1 MKSDTQLQN
10 DVLAELTWEP
20 SLNPAQI
27 GVQVKDGIVTLAG
40 QVDSFAEK
48 WDAEHAAQRV
58 AGVKALVIDMNVNL
72 PGSSQREDIDIA
84 RSAENVLAW
93 MTYLPQDAVKVMS
106 EHGWVTLSGEVAW
119 EYQREAAST
128 AVRSLLGV
136 TGLSNQIQ
144 LRPSVS
150 LAGVKSAI
158 EAALKRQSHSDAQQ
172 IVVEISGTDVILSG
186 TVRSLSERELAKKS
200 AWGSPGVHN
209 VIDHLMVS

>member
-1 MKSDTQLQN
+1 MKSDSQLQN

-106 EHGWVTLSGEVAW
+106 EHGWITLSGEVAW
-119 EYQREAAST
+119 EYQRQAAST

-158 EAALKRQSHSDAQQ
+158 EAALKRQSHTDAQQ

-186 TVRSLSERELAKKS
+186 TVRSLSERDLARKS

-209 VIDHLMVS
+209 VIDRLVVS

>member
-1 MKSDTQLQN
+1 MKSDTQLQS

-106 EHGWVTLSGEVAW
+106 EHGWITLSGEVAW
-119 EYQREAAST
+119 EYQRQAAST

-158 EAALKRQSHSDAQQ
+158 EAALRRQSHTDALQ

-186 TVRSLSERELAKKS
+186 TVRSLSERDLAKKS

-209 VIDHLMVS
+209 VIDHLVVS